1 MDNKFL
7 RASNTDIEL
16 LKAAATVK
24 TPRNQPKV
32 ARYQGNFTQNNEK
45 TNITENLILS
55 NLLNIRSRIC

>member
-32 ARYQGNFTQNNEK
+32 A
-45 TNITENLILS
+45 
-55 NLLNIRSRIC
+55 